1 MRILNK
7 IDHEK
12 ALARLSELMDHDY
25 ELCSPESEEMFELA
39 DAILA
44 FEEIHFPISDSSETD
59 SATSSE

>member
-25 ELCSPESEEMFELA
+25 ELCSPESEEMLELA
-39 DAILA
+39 DAIVA
-44 FEEIHFPISDSSETD
+44 FEEIYFPILDLPNRD
-59 SATSSE
+59 